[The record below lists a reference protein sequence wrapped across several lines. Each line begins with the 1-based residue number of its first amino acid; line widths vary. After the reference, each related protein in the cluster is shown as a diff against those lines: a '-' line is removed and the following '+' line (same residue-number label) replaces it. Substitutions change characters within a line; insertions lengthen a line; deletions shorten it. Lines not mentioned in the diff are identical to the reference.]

1 MYDFHPLLAR
11 QLKRVGIDSEQEEIS
26 DKYLKLLAYINNA
39 YKEAEQNRYVIERAM
54 EISSQEMREL
64 RETLQNEKII
74 MQSVMSEGLCV
85 VDTFWKVT
93 SLNTTAGKLLCCSP
107 AAMIG
112 KFFYDFF
119 SLYEGENS
127 SASEITM
134 DILKEK
140 CKEGNIFH
148 CENGFLKTF
157 HGVTRPISF
166 SINSLPLI
174 NNKIFGGAVLIFR
187 DITERLETELLLRNS
202 LKAAEQS
209 NKAKTYFL
217 ANMSHEI
224 RTPMNGILGMLQLLM
239 HTTLDEKQTHYV
251 QKSFDSANSLL
262 RILGDILDFSKIE
275 AGKIEF
281 ENKEFNLKKELEALM
296 IIFQTQSKEKKL
308 RIELQ
313 HDNTI
318 PEVVKGD
325 TLRIKQVINNL
336 MNNAIKFTP
345 NEGSITLSTKL
356 LGTQN
361 NTISLQIAVHDTG
374 IGISSDK
381 LNKIFD
387 IFSQADESTTRKY
400 GGTGLGL
407 AITKQLLEQMGGH
420 IIVNSVEG
428 KGTTFTCTLS
438 LEIAPT
444 NAILDPAQNVPE
456 ENGHQFHANVL
467 VVEDN
472 QLNQIVVH
480 DMLKSLGCEIDVVGT
495 GLLAVEAVQ
504 RKKYDLIFMDCHMPD
519 MDEFVATR
527 RIREVESTQHNEDE
541 KATNSVIIALT
552 ANALKGTRE
561 RCLDVG
567 MNDYLTKP
575 LNYSKLQETLT
586 KHLTSTQ
593 KTTP

>member
-11 QLKRVGIDSEQEEIS
+11 QLKRVGIDIEKEEIP
-26 DKYLKLLAYINNA
+26 DKYLKLLAYINNS
-39 YKEAEQNRYVIERAM
+39 YKESDQGRYVIERAM
-54 EISSQEMREL
+54 EISSQEMLEL
-64 RETLQNEKII
+64 KETLQNEKII
-74 MQSVMSEGLCV
+74 MQSVISEGLCV
-85 VDTFWKVT
+85 LDPFWKVT
-93 SLNTTAGKLLCCSP
+93 SLNSTAGKLLCCSQ
-107 AAMIG
+107 AAMHG
-112 KFFYDFF
+112 KFFYEIF
-119 SLYEGENS
+119 SLYESENTQC
-127 SASEITM
+127 SEITI
-134 DILKEK
+134 DILKER
-140 CKEGNIFH
+140 CKEGNIYH

-166 SINSLPLI
+166 SINPLPLI
-174 NNKIFGGAVLIFR
+174 NNRLFGGAVLIFR

-209 NKAKTYFL
+209 NKAKTFFL

-239 HTTLDEKQTHYV
+239 HTTLDEKQKHYV

-281 ENKEFNLKKELEALM
+281 KNEEFNFKKELDTLM
-296 IIFQTQSKEKKL
+296 IIFQTLTKEKKIEL
-308 RIELQ
+308 ELQ
-313 HDNTI
+313 HDSNI
-318 PEVVKGD
+318 PSLVKGD
-325 TLRIKQVINNL
+325 PLRIKQVINNL
-336 MNNAIKFTP
+336 VNNAIKFTP
-345 NEGSITLSTKL
+345 AHGKVTLSTKL
-356 LGTQN
+356 LKLQN
-361 NTISLQIAVHDTG
+361 DNISIQVSVSDSG
-374 IGISSDK
+374 IGIPSNK
-381 LNKIFD
+381 LEKIFD
-387 IFSQADESTTRKY
+387 VFSQADESTTRKY

-420 IIVNSVEG
+420 ILVNSVEG
-428 KGTTFTCTLS
+428 QGTTFTCTLNLQAALS
-438 LEIAPT
+438 APSSD
-444 NAILDPAQNVPE
+444 LQQNIPE
-456 ENGHQFHANVL
+456 QNTHQFHANVL

-495 GLLAVEAVQ
+495 GMLAVEAVQ

-519 MDEFVATR
+519 MDGFVATR
-527 RIREVESTQHNEDE
+527 RIRELESQQDDD
-541 KATNSVIIALT
+541 KPRSNSVIIALT
-552 ANALKGTRE
+552 ANALKGTKE

-586 KHLTSTQ
+586 KHLTTSHN
-593 KTTP
+593 K